1 MILNF
6 PLECWDVDTVSRSVV
21 PYGCFLVWNKDLSN
35 RARILVKI
43 RAYNIDTLPMS
54 IVVIKN
60 LAEDGSSDSWTCP
73 FVLLSRRMLGVA
85 AGDEDP
91 LPPNGA
97 NPHPLPQLDQGFWH
111 DDHMMH
117 DSEAT
122 WMNELLHLV
131 RTMLHH
137 HMMHLLLTLHHP
149 RMEMLHQ

>member
-1 MILNF
+1 
-6 PLECWDVDTVSRSVV
+6 
-21 PYGCFLVWNKDLSN
+21 VWNRDDSN
-35 RARILVKI
+35 KARVLVKL
-43 RAYNIDTLPMS
+43 RAFDLDSIPDN
-54 IVVIKN
+54 IVVIQN
-60 LAEDGSSDSWTCP
+60 TSAEGYGNSWSCP
-73 FVLLSRRMLGVA
+73 CYILNTHMLGAA